1 MHPKS
6 VRNQFNLLICTTIVA
21 AHWGVTAN
29 VRSSETLIL
38 LGTTGTEGNIFCE
51 ATSEILK
58 E

>member
-1 MHPKS
+1 MHRKS
-6 VRNQFNLLICTTIVA
+6 VRNQFNLLVCTTIVA

-51 ATSEILK
+51 ATSEQ
-58 E
+58 